1 MAQDTGTAVDVAQ
14 PGPPEAGT
22 ALDVVQ
28 PGLPEPG
35 TALDVVQPGP
45 PEPDLPGAGARG
57 ASGRRR
63 WVAAV
68 AVGAVLTT
76 LGGMGAALVVKSP
89 AQAAAEAAAPRAD
102 VLTATVERRVLT
114 SSVIT
119 RGQVV
124 AGQTVEV
131 IPQVSAGTGAARP
144 VITKMRVR
152 PGDTV
157 QAGQVLMEVSG
168 RPVFVLEGSLPVY
181 RDLVPGATGDDIAQL
196 QKALKALGRSSAPDP
211 AGSFGAGTKAA
222 LTSFYTAMGYAP
234 VSANGAGGDPVE
246 EARSQV
252 TLAQRALEDAR
263 SAQAQASKS
272 GSGSGSKPGSGSGAG
287 EDAGPGAKPGSGAR
301 AEAEAGAARDGAK
314 AVRRAQE
321 DLAEAR
327 KKLTAA
333 EAVAGPK
340 LPAGEVVFLQSFPAR
355 VDSVAAKVGAEATGT
370 AMTLSAG
377 KLVVQA
383 RVPEYQKDLVR
394 PGRAAEIYSEVTGL
408 SAKGEVT
415 LVSDKPSTAGAPS
428 GQAPGGADAP
438 APGGVQGASGW
449 LVEITPGAPLK
460 AELTGQDVRVTV
472 TAASTDGAS
481 LVVPITA
488 ISSGADGRTTVTVLA
503 GSGERRRVEIRT
515 GTAGDGFVAVTPVAD
530 GSLAS
535 GDRVITGVA
544 REKASP

>member
-1 MAQDTGTAVDVAQ
+1 MAVTAPEVAETA
-14 PGPPEAGT
+14 PES
-22 ALDVVQ
+22 
-28 PGLPEPG
+28 
-35 TALDVVQPGP
+35 
-45 PEPDLPGAGARG
+45 ARG
-57 ASGRRR
+57 VSGRRR
-63 WVAAV
+63 WVVAV
-68 AVGAVLTT
+68 ALGAVVAT
-76 LGGMGAALVVKSP
+76 LGGMGAALLVKSP
-89 AQAAAEAAAPRAD
+89 AQVAADAAAPRPD
-102 VLTATVERRVLT
+102 VLTATVEHRVLT

-131 IPQVSAGTGAARP
+131 IPQVSAGVGAARP
-144 VITKMRVR
+144 VITKIRVR

-157 QAGQVLMEVSG
+157 QPGQVLMEVSG
-168 RPVFVLEGSLPVY
+168 RPVFVLEGNLPVY
-181 RDLVPGATGDDIAQL
+181 RDLSPGATGDDIAQV
-196 QKALKALGRSSAPDP
+196 QKALKALGHSSAPDA

-222 LTSFYTAMGYAP
+222 LTSFYKAVGYTP
-234 VSANGAGGDPVE
+234 VSANGAEGDPVG

-252 TLAQRALEDAR
+252 TAAQRALEDVR
-263 SAQAQASKS
+263 SAQAQASK
-272 GSGSGSKPGSGSGAG
+272 
-287 EDAGPGAKPGSGAR
+287 PGAKPSAKPGE
-301 AEAEAGAARDGAK
+301 EAATGGGDGGR

-327 KKLTAA
+327 KKLAAA
-333 EAVAGPK
+333 EAASGPK
-340 LPAGEVVFLQSFPAR
+340 LPAAEVVFLQSFPAR
-355 VDSVAAKVGAEATGT
+355 VDSVAAKVGGEATGT

-383 RVPEYQKDLVR
+383 YVPEYQKDLIQ

-415 LVSDKPSTAGAPS
+415 LVSDKRSEAGSSS
-428 GQAPGGADAP
+428 GQAKPGADAAP
-438 APGGVQGASGW
+438 APGGQGATGW
-449 LVEITPGAPLK
+449 LVEITPSAPLK
-460 AELTGQDVRVTV
+460 PELTGQDVRVTV
-472 TAASTDGAS
+472 TAASTDGKA

-503 GSGERRRVEIRT
+503 EGGERRRVEIRA

-530 GSLAS
+530 GALAG

>member
-1 MAQDTGTAVDVAQ
+1 MAQDTGAALEVAQ
-14 PGPPEAGT
+14 PGLPEPGN
-22 ALDVVQ
+22 ALEVAQ

-35 TALDVVQPGP
+35 TALEVAQQ
-45 PEPDLPGAGARG
+45 DLPAPGLPEAGARG

-102 VLTATVERRVLT
+102 VLTATVEHRVLT

-196 QKALKALGRSSAPDP
+196 QKALKALGHSSAPDP
-211 AGSFGAGTKAA
+211 AGSFGPGTKAA
-222 LTSFYTAMGYAP
+222 LTSFYKAVGYAP
-234 VSANGAGGDPVE
+234 VSANGAEGDPVE

-252 TLAQRALEDAR
+252 TDAQRALEDAR
-263 SAQAQASKS
+263 SAQAQATR
-272 GSGSGSKPGSGSGAG
+272 PGAG
-287 EDAGPGAKPGSGAR
+287 PSAKPGAKPGEEPA
-301 AEAEAGAARDGAK
+301 AGAARDGAK

-321 DLAEAR
+321 DLAEAK

-340 LPAGEVVFLQSFPAR
+340 LPAAEVVFLQSFPAR

-370 AMTLSAG
+370 AMTVSAG

-383 RVPEYQKDLVR
+383 RVPEHQKDLVR

-415 LVSDKPSTAGAPS
+415 LVSDKPSVAGAPS

-438 APGGVQGASGW
+438 APVGGQGATGW
-449 LVEITPGAPLK
+449 LVEITPSAPLK

-503 GSGERRRVEIRT
+503 ESGERRRVEIRT

-530 GSLAS
+530 GSLAT

-544 REKASP
+544 REKTTP